1 MSLRMVTRY
10 MSILDENYQFTRKAE
25 EVGSSQ
31 KTLFDKILDK
41 LQNKS

>member
-1 MSLRMVTRY
+1 MTISTRTIKA
-10 MSILDENYQFTRKAE
+10 ILKKQRKAE
-25 EVGSSQ
+25 EVASSP